1 MPTKTYAQLLSLIQ
15 ALCGVTFA
23 TIELGRV
30 KALLN
35 RRAFTA
41 YRASNFWPRFL
52 TVGEERSLF
61 SGTTTASTSIVSG
74 ERYKIESV
82 GDSDFTSIGAES
94 NTVGTVFVATAAG
107 SGTGTVNAYL
117 GYIPYTESLKN
128 DIDTFVRVH
137 KDKPYQSRSAQEF
150 DYYVDGNGVILISG
164 SLNPSSAF
172 VTYKKTN
179 SAQYGDSTGETTEIP
194 LEWFQY
200 LAHATYS
207 DYLRAEGQQEK
218 AQLVDQ
224 EAELILNEELL
235 RIDNQRTS
243 NMIGTKIST
252 NSNYQMR

>member
-1 MPTKTYAQLLSLIQ
+1 MPTRTYAQLLSLIQ

-23 TIELGRV
+23 TIELGRI
-30 KALLN
+30 KALIN

-61 SGTTTASTSIVSG
+61 GNVLTSVVTG
-74 ERYKIESV
+74 DRYMINSIDE
-82 GDSDFTSIGAES
+82 GYDFTGIGAES
-94 NTVGTVFVATAAG
+94 NAVGVIFVSTVTGSLDESTVKE
-107 SGTGTVNAYL
+107 YL
-117 GYIPYTESLKN
+117 GYIPYSEPSKN
-128 DIDTFVRVH
+128 DIDTFLRVH
-137 KDKPYQSRSAQEF
+137 KDRPFQARSSQEF
-150 DYYVDGNGVILISG
+150 DFYLDSTGVILISG
-164 SLNPSSAF
+164 SLTPSSAF
-172 VTYKKTN
+172 VTYKRTN
-179 SAQYGDSTGETTEIP
+179 SAQYGDSVGETTEIP

-200 LAHATYS
+200 LAHATYA

-218 AQLVDQ
+218 AQLADQ

-243 NMIGTKIST
+243 NMVGTKIST

>member
-1 MPTKTYAQLLSLIQ
+1 MPTRTYAQLLSLIQ

-23 TIELGRV
+23 TIELGRI
-30 KALLN
+30 KALIN

-52 TVGEERSLF
+52 IVGEERSTNDDLVAVPVV
-61 SGTTTASTSIVSG
+61 TYTDSTL
-74 ERYKIESV
+74 
-82 GDSDFTSIGAES
+82 DT
-94 NTVGTVFVATAAG
+94 
-107 SGTGTVNAYL
+107 
-117 GYIPYTESLKN
+117 
-128 DIDTFVRVH
+128 IDTFIKIH
-137 KDKPYQSRSAQEF
+137 KTAPFQSRSAQEF
-150 DYYVDGNGVILISG
+150 DFYVGPFGAQLISG
-164 SLNPSSAF
+164 SLNPTSVF
-172 VTYKKTN
+172 VTYKRTN

-200 LAHATYS
+200 LAHATYA

-218 AQLVDQ
+218 AQLADQ

-243 NMIGTKIST
+243 NMVGTKIST

>member
-1 MPTKTYAQLLSLIQ
+1 MPTRTYAQLLSLIQ

-23 TIELGRV
+23 TIELGRI

-61 SGTTTASTSIVSG
+61 GNVVTSVISGNRYMINSISG
-74 ERYKIESV
+74 
-82 GDSDFTSIGAES
+82 SDFTEIGAES
-94 NTVGTVFVATAAG
+94 NTVGVVFISTSTGDLGGSTVKE
-107 SGTGTVNAYL
+107 YL

-137 KDKPYQSRSAQEF
+137 KDRPYQSRSAQEF
-150 DYYVDGNGVILISG
+150 DYYVDANGVILISG

-200 LAHATYS
+200 LAHATYA

-218 AQLVDQ
+218 AQLADQ
-224 EAELILNEELL
+224 EAELILNEELF

-243 NMIGTKIST
+243 NMVGTKIST

>member
-1 MPTKTYAQLLSLIQ
+1 MPTRTYAQLLSLIQ

-23 TIELGRV
+23 TIELGRI

-61 SGTTTASTSIVSG
+61 GNVLTSVVTGDRYIINYIDG
-74 ERYKIESV
+74 EV
-82 GDSDFTSIGAES
+82 DFTEIGAES
-94 NTVGTVFVATAAG
+94 NAVGVVFISTATGDLGGSTVKD
-107 SGTGTVNAYL
+107 YL
-117 GYIPYTESLKN
+117 GYIPYVESGKN
-128 DIDTFVRVH
+128 DIDTFVRIH
-137 KDKPYQSRSAQEF
+137 KDRPYQSRSAQEF
-150 DYYVDGNGVILISG
+150 DFYVSGLGATLISG
-164 SLNPSSAF
+164 TLNPSSVF

-179 SAQYGDSTGETTEIP
+179 SAQYGDSAGETTEIP

-200 LAHATYS
+200 LAHATYA

-218 AQLVDQ
+218 AQLADQ
-224 EAELILNEELL
+224 EAELILNEELM

-243 NMIGTKIST
+243 GTVGTRFST
-252 NSNYQMR
+252 NANYQLR